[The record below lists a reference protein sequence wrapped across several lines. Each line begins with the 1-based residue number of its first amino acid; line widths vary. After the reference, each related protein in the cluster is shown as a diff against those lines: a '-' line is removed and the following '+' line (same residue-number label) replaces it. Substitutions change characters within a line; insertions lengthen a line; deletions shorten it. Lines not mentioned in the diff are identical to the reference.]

1 MAIVK
6 MKRLRLLAMTE
17 DREELLRALQGLG
30 CVELSEPTPG
40 APAEGEDPERARIVL
55 ESLAPPDA
63 RALSE
68 AQTRRQE
75 AERAMGILKHYGAKG
90 RGFLAPRPQTTR
102 EDLCRR
108 TAEEEQDRAVAQ
120 VLEGERQVSA
130 LTAKL
135 EKLSAQRS
143 ALAPWL
149 GLEVPLETAS
159 TRDMLVQFGTLTA
172 ARPFEEAV
180 QAVQGASPLTAL
192 QEAGSNRELRWCL
205 LVCHMSAW
213 EAVSAALREFGWS
226 RVSLEGWTGTA
237 RENDARLAREQEETE
252 AARKAARDQLAAM
265 GDKLDLLCRAAD
277 RAAIDVRREEGRTLL
292 RDTEQTFL
300 LQGWVPGTRWEEL
313 RALLDRYPCAYEAE
327 DPGEEDYPDVP
338 VQLKNNWFTKP
349 LNMVTEMYSLPA
361 YGTVDP
367 NPLMAPFFILFYGV
381 MLADMGYGLLMI
393 LASLFV
399 LKKSRPK
406 GGMHNFFA
414 LMGLC
419 GVSTFVVG
427 ALTGGFFGDF
437 LTQLTTV
444 LGMEEP
450 IALPALFTPL
460 DDTMMILVGAM
471 CLGFVQIVT
480 GMAVSVVRK
489 VKAGNFMDALWEEIT
504 WWIVFAGIGLM
515 VLGVTPLVLYA
526 GLALVVAG
534 PLVTGK
540 GFGKITG
547 IFGSLYNHVTGYF
560 GDILSYSRL
569 MALMLAGSVIAQVFN
584 TLGAI
589 PGNIVIFLIISAA
602 GNALNFALNLLGCYV
617 HDLRLQCLEYF
628 GKFYEDGGKPFRPLD
643 LSAKYYD
650 VVK

>member
-17 DREELLRALQGLG
+17 DREALLRTLQTMG
-30 CVELSEPTPG
+30 CLELSEPTPG
-40 APAEGEDPERARIVL
+40 ASSEGEDPERAEEL
-55 ESLAPPDA
+55 LASLSPPDG

-75 AERAMGILKHYGAKG
+75 AERALGILKHYGAKG
-90 RGFLAPRPQTTR
+90 RGFLSPKPQTTQ
-102 EDLCRR
+102 EALCRPQS
-108 TAEEEQDRAVAQ
+108 EQEQNQAVAA

-130 LTAKL
+130 LTARL
-135 EKLSAQRS
+135 EKLSAQR
-143 ALAPWL
+143 AFLAPWV

-159 TRDMLVQFGTLTA
+159 TQDMLVHFGTLTA

-180 QAVQGASPLTAL
+180 QAVQGASQLVSI
-192 QEAGSNRELRWCL
+192 QEAGSNRELRFCL
-205 LVCHMSAW
+205 LACHVSAW
-213 EAVSAALREFGWS
+213 KAVSAALRDFGWS
-226 RVSLEGWTGTA
+226 RVNLEGWTGTA
-237 RENDARLAREQEETE
+237 RENDARLAGEQKQAGED
-252 AARKAARDQLAAM
+252 RKAAQDRLAAM
-265 GDKLDLLCRAAD
+265 GDKLDLLYQAAD
-277 RAAIDVRREEGRTLL
+277 RAAIDIRREEGRTLL

-300 LQGWVPGTRWEEL
+300 LQGWVSEDRWPEL
-313 RALLDRYPCAYEAE
+313 KAALDRYPCAYEAE
-327 DPGEEDYPDVP
+327 DPGEDDYPDVP
-338 VQLKNNWFTKP
+338 VQLKNNWFTRP

-399 LKKSRPK
+399 LKKVRPK
-406 GGMHNFFA
+406 GGMYNFFA

-419 GVSTFVVG
+419 GVSTLIMG
-427 ALTGGFFGDF
+427 AVTGGFFGDF
-437 LTQLTTV
+437 LTQMTTV
-444 LGMEEP
+444 LGWEEP
-450 IALPALFTPL
+450 IVLPALFTPL
-460 DDTMMILVGAM
+460 NDTMMILIGAM

-489 VKAGNFMDALWEEIT
+489 VKAGAFLDAFWEEIT
-504 WWIVFAGIGLM
+504 WWIVFAGIALA
-515 VLGVTPLVLYA
+515 VLGATPLVLYA
-526 GLALVVAG
+526 ALALVVAG

-547 IFGSLYNHVTGYF
+547 IFGSLYNHITGYF

-650 VVK
+650 VIK